1 MTERA
6 LKEAAVPTALGP
18 RVRAD
23 VKLLPRRLLSL
34 RQAASYLGLSYAQT
48 RELVIRGYLPHIR
61 LPCPRAGDGRAMRKF
76 LIDQRDLDGFID
88 RHKRA
93 GAP

>member
-6 LKEAAVPTALGP
+6 LKEALVPAVLGP
-18 RVRAD
+18 RARAEVR
-23 VKLLPRRLLSL
+23 LPPRRLLSL
-34 RQAASYLGLSYAQT
+34 RQAASYLSLSYAQT
-48 RELVIRGYLPHIR
+48 RELVIRGHIPHIR

-88 RHKRA
+88 RHKHA